1 MEWTVEFKAL
11 KPSNPSKV
19 HSLTGNVTSTGLSV
33 SKMRFGGR
41 AVVNLA
47 RSGTIETYKKQLHE
61 LNKME
66 LISPIKLL
74 RMGIITLSFFTIT
87 NSFQRLAGSFS
98 IHSGRPFILT
108 RVVGAVSTAASCL
121 LSVELQELLVS
132 SLEDDKLV
140 SIRKKEAIDRVI
152 PNLLAYYSLERRS
165 YLTAIPS
172 SVIAVGVH
180 AQQNFYAVRGSVVS
194 TDKIATANQRK
205 LVQLMGKKFGCHQCG
220 RKYWNKAFI
229 ADHMPPTHFVNEMN
243 KVWWRKLLEK
253 KVS

>member
-1 MEWTVEFKAL
+1 
-11 KPSNPSKV
+11 
-19 HSLTGNVTSTGLSV
+19 
-33 SKMRFGGR
+33 MRSGGR

-47 RSGTIETYKKQLHE
+47 RSGTIETNKKQLHE

-74 RMGIITLSFFTIT
+74 RMGIITLSFFTIS

-108 RVVGAVSTAASCL
+108 RVISAVSTAASCL
-121 LSVELQELLVS
+121 ISVELQELLVS
-132 SLEDDKLV
+132 SLEDDKLA
-140 SIRKKEAIDRVI
+140 SIRKKEAFGRVI
-152 PNLLAYYSLERRS
+152 PNLLTYYSLERRS
-165 YLTAIPS
+165 FLTAIPS

-194 TDKIATANQRK
+194 TDKVATAGQRK

-220 RKYWNKAFI
+220 SKYLNKIFI
-229 ADHMPPTHFVNEMN
+229 ADHMPPTHFINEMN

-253 KVS
+253 KVRLSNCLLHIVIYFSFD